1 MSVTVAFL
9 ARGLGTG
16 LPAVEAF
23 FESYKAHP
31 AGAPH
36 RLVLLVKGWEGVP
49 GRDRLNG
56 MAEAVGAELLELP
69 DDGFD
74 WGAYFR
80 LAEVAETEF
89 VLLLNSHSRIQ
100 RDNWLGLMLAVMR
113 QPGVGLVGCTGSWGT
128 IGLTWR
134 YYWILAKARW
144 KAGSRIRLI
153 VFVFA
158 AVLVLT
164 GRLLHTFHRFPPH
177 PNPHIR
183 SNAMLLPTASLRDFA
198 ARRRV
203 PARKKDAYALESGR
217 RGLTR
222 FVAAQRL
229 ATLVCGADGRGYRPT
244 EWVAAETFFTP
255 GQRNL
260 LIADNQTRNY
270 SEGSIVHRRALEALV
285 WGRYLTEPEH
295 Q

>member
-9 ARGLGTG
+9 ARGLDAG

-23 FESYKAHP
+23 LESYQAHP

-36 RLVLLVKGWEGVP
+36 RLVLLVKGWDGVP
-49 GRDRLNG
+49 GRDRLDG
-56 MAEAVGAELLELP
+56 MAEAAGAELLELP

-80 LAEVAETEF
+80 LAEVAKTEF

-100 RDNWLGLMLAVMR
+100 HDNWLGLMLAVKR
-113 QPGVGLVGCTGSWGT
+113 QQGVGLVGCTGSWGT
-128 IGLTWR
+128 IGPSWR
-134 YYWILAKARW
+134 YYWLLGRTRW
-144 KAGSRIRLI
+144 KKGMRLRLTL
-153 VFVFA
+153 FVPA
-158 AVLVLT
+158 AVLILT
-164 GRLLHTFHRFPPH
+164 GRLLRTFHRFPPH

-183 SNAMLLPTASLRDFA
+183 SNAMLLPTALLRDFA
-198 ARRRV
+198 ACRHV
-203 PARKKDAYALESGR
+203 PARKKDAYGLESGR
-217 RGLTR
+217 RSLTR
-222 FVAAQRL
+222 FVAAQHL
-229 ATLVCGADGRGYRPT
+229 ATLVCGADGRGYPPT
-244 EWVAAETFFTP
+244 EWMAAETLFTP
-255 GQRNL
+255 GQRQL

-285 WGRYLTEPEH
+285 WGRHLTEPEH